1 MMQIPIPDYSLLA
14 DQVSRVFTPKLVSC
28 RFELRSLCSSSQN
41 RTHSPKYK
49 VRLIMASREDEKYI
63 LYGGPDPLEFLQDGS
78 LGEMMLKEFLV
89 KPDNIGLIDPVTEV
103 QLTYRQIL
111 QQSIKVAVALT
122 RLGIQKT
129 DRAAIISDNC
139 LEFCI
144 AEFGS
149 IFASIPV
156 ALLNPAY
163 VEAELEHA
171 INLSKPKVVFVSAN
185 VLAKIA
191 GTFRKLKLAA
201 RMVVLGEASNI
212 ANFPEAISFSKLL
225 EETNPPSNF
234 MPEPVDVKSQVA
246 VIVLSSGTTGLPKG
260 VELTHLNIMTT
271 VAHAKETRKILDE
284 IPDQLN
290 TLAVTPLFH
299 AMAAVSMINMVTND
313 CRCVVLTKFDIVLF
327 LESIQKYKV
336 NLMTVAP
343 PLLVFLAKHPIVDNY
358 DLSSLI
364 TLICGAA
371 PLSKEIED
379 RVRDRIGVAFIRQ
392 GYGLS
397 ETTLGVLMQT
407 GFENKAG
414 CVGQIRMGQWVKVID
429 PETGKI
435 LGPNQRGEL
444 CFKGSLIMKG
454 YVDEETV
461 IDADGWLHTGD
472 IGYYD
477 DEHDFFIVDRIK
489 ELIKYKGFQVPP
501 AELEAILIKNPKIK
515 DAAVIGIADERV
527 GELATAFVVKED
539 DVEITA
545 EEIVQ
550 YMASQVSPQKQ
561 LHGGVRFI
569 DEVPRTISGKILR
582 RELREFI
589 KNTKSKL

>member
-1 MMQIPIPDYSLLA
+1 
-14 DQVSRVFTPKLVSC
+14 
-28 RFELRSLCSSSQN
+28 
-41 RTHSPKYK
+41 
-49 VRLIMASREDEKYI
+49 MASREDEQYI
-63 LYGGPDPLEFLQDGS
+63 LYGGPDPEEFLHDDS
-78 LGEMMLKEFLV
+78 LGEMMMKDFLLQQN
-89 KPDNIGLIDPVTEV
+89 NIGLIDPVTEV
-103 QLTYRQIL
+103 ELSYRQIL
-111 QQSIKVAVALT
+111 QQSIKVAVGLT
-122 RLGIQKT
+122 GLGIQQT
-129 DRAAIISDNC
+129 DCAAIISDNS
-139 LEFCI
+139 LDFCI
-144 AEFGS
+144 AEFGT

-163 VEAELEHA
+163 VEAELDHA
-171 INLSKPKVVFVSAN
+171 IYLSKPKVVFVSGN

-191 GTFRKLKLAA
+191 GTLKKLKLSAKMIVFGDES
-201 RMVVLGEASNI
+201 RFI
-212 ANFPEAISFSKLL
+212 RKFPEAISFARFL
-225 EETNPPSNF
+225 EETIPSSNF
-234 MPEPVDVKSQVA
+234 KPEPVDVKSKVA

-260 VELTHLNIMTT
+260 VELTHLNVMTT
-271 VAHAKETRKILDE
+271 IAHAKETRKILEE

-299 AMAAVSMINMVTND
+299 AMAAISMLNMMTND
-313 CRCVVLTKFDIVLF
+313 CRCVVMTKFDVQLF
-327 LESIQKYKV
+327 LESIQKYQV
-336 NLMTVAP
+336 NLITVAP
-343 PLLVFLAKHPIVDNY
+343 PLMVFLAKHPIVDNY

-364 TLICGAA
+364 TLICGSA

-379 RVRDRIGVAFIRQ
+379 RVRERIGVAFIRQ

-414 CVGQIRMGQWVKVID
+414 CVGQIRTGQWVKVID
-429 PETGKI
+429 PDTGKI

-454 YVDEETV
+454 YLNEEST
-461 IDADGWLHTGD
+461 IDDDGWLHTGD

-477 DEHDFFIVDRIK
+477 DEKDFFIVDRIK

-515 DAAVIGIADERV
+515 DAAVIGVSDERV

-539 DVEITA
+539 DVSVSA

-569 DEVPRTISGKILR
+569 DEVPRTMSGKILR
-582 RELREFI
+582 RELRDLI